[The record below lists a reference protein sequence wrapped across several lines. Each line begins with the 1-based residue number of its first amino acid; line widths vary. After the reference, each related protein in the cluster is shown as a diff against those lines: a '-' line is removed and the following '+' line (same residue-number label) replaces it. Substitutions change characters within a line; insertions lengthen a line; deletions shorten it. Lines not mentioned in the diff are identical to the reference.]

1 MTLRRHRPPPR
12 RPGRTPPRRQRGEIV
27 LVTLVFLLVS
37 LLGLMVSMRDGI
49 VNTMTVGNNLARQ
62 KGVQVADI
70 ALRQV
75 ESRIL
80 AAYAGMPLQLSAGSQ
95 AWWRDVSA
103 TTPAPAPGYWDA
115 CLGNADATRRCAS
128 IALAVDGRPLPYTA
142 YAVVQPTGRS
152 DATSCSLA
160 QYMAVYYAIHLH
172 VKEANGATA
181 VDTETVYRL
190 CILA

>member
-1 MTLRRHRPPPR
+1 MTIHHHHRRPR
-12 RPGRTPPRRQRGEIV
+12 RAAAPRRQRGEII
-27 LVTLVFLLVS
+27 LITLVFLLVS
-37 LLGLMVSMRDGI
+37 LLGLLHSMRDGI
-49 VNTMTVGNNLARQ
+49 VNSMTTGNNLARQ

-80 AAYAGMPLQLSAGSQ
+80 AAYAGMPLQLSAAGQ
-95 AWWRDVSA
+95 AWWRDVPAA
-103 TTPAPAPGYWDA
+103 TAAPAAAYWDG

-128 IALAVDGRPLPYTA
+128 IAVTVDGRTLPYTA

-160 QYMAVYYAIHLH
+160 QYVAVYYAIHLH
-172 VKEANGATA
+172 VMESNGATA

-190 CILA
+190 CTLT